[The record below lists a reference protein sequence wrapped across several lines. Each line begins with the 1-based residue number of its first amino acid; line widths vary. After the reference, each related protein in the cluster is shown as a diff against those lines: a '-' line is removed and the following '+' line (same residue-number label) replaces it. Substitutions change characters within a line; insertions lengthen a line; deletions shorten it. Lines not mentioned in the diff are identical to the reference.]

1 MHFSYIHDIADIM
14 MMMMMVV
21 VVVVVVV
28 VMFLL
33 LFDRRLRRSYQC
45 RPGPHRGCPLRGH
58 VFQHGTCAAR
68 CIRRRRGYLYPI
80 LYRFR
85 DITRRIRYDAMMY
98 KQRAVK
104 N

>member
-14 MMMMMVV
+14 MMMMMM
-21 VVVVVVV
+21 VVVV

-80 LYRFR
+80 SCIVSEILLVE
-85 DITRRIRYDAMMY
+85 YDTM
-98 KQRAVK
+98 R
-104 N
+104 